1 MSAKRTGLGKGLGA
15 LIGDLSQD
23 YPLDPP
29 KVEKKVD
36 LEEDLKLKA
45 PKPKKKAAPKASKPA
60 VSAPKKPTPITKLTE
75 KPSVVTPAV
84 SSAPVTSMQPTTAGG
99 SVVEMVSLSLIQRDP
114 EQPRQVFHQG
124 ALEELSASIQ
134 AKGVIQP
141 ILAEKKH
148 GVYVIIAGERR
159 YRAAKMAGLTKV
171 PVLVR
176 NLSPEERYEI
186 AIIENVQREDL
197 NAMEEARAYKTL
209 LDRTGMSQVELAQKI
224 GKNRSTIANSIRLL
238 QLSDDMQIILEQ
250 GRMSA
255 GHARA
260 ILSVVNPADQR
271 VLFKKIVQKGISV
284 REAEAMAESLNKG
297 ARAGVKGGKVVKPQ
311 DPILADIEQ
320 RLLERLGTRVQLK
333 GNSAKGKI
341 EISYYSSDD
350 LDRIYS
356 LFLEEEE
363 YHIQ

>member
-29 KVEKKVD
+29 KVEKKVN
-36 LEEDLKLKA
+36 LEEDLKLKD
-45 PKPKKKAAPKASKPA
+45 PKPKKK
-60 VSAPKKPTPITKLTE
+60 SAPKVSKPTPSTPKKVAPVKKEVL
-75 KPSVVTPAV
+75 KPSLSESTPK
-84 SSAPVTSMQPTTAGG
+84 SPVTSSIQQSASGG

-134 AKGVIQP
+134 SKGVIQP

-171 PVLVR
+171 PVIVKSLT
-176 NLSPEERYEI
+176 PEDRYEI

-209 LDRTGMSQVELAQKI
+209 LDKTGMSQVELAQKI

-284 REAEAMAESLNKG
+284 REAEAMAESLNNG
-297 ARAGVKGGKVVKPQ
+297 ARAGLKTSKVSKPQ
-311 DPILADIEQ
+311 DPILSDIEQ
-320 RLLERLGTRVQLK
+320 RLLEKLGTRVQLK

-356 LFLEEEE
+356 IFLEDEE